1 MVKKTFKRIIAFF
14 DARDVFVLTGF
25 VLLFIGLAYTFDVF
39 IAMIVIGSIIII
51 KGLIKWV

>member
-1 MVKKTFKRIIAFF
+1 MKKTFKRIIAFF
-14 DARDVFVLTGF
+14 DARDVFVFTGF